1 MSRWPFLLKHL
12 SYSPV
17 NSFDGFHTWREGADP
32 TISNSLAYFT
42 ARGTIT
48 YYELL
53 AESLMIVP
61 GARWTIFPPS
71 RVRWHFKFLISLEGI
86 V

>member
-1 MSRWPFLLKHL
+1 MWRTGGSSFEYGQVLQEGTLEHRKELLR
-12 SYSPV
+12 
-17 NSFDGFHTWREGADP
+17 GITIDP
-32 TISNSLAYFT
+32 NA

-48 YYELL
+48 YYELP

-71 RVRWHFKFLISLEGI
+71 RVSWHFKFLISLEGI